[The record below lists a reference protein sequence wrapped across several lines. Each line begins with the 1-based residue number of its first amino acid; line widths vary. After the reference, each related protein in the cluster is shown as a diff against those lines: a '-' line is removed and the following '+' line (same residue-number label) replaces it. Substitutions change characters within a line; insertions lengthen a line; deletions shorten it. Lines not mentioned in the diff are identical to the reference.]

1 MKFALHAYNV
11 QNSYLH
17 QPLEWKKRYLPC
29 VSIPC
34 VKQPT
39 NDSVIVIV
47 VDPYKSKVSMH
58 KVGTCRYLLG
68 GKVDLFTAAAAV
80 AVSSWLPRSED
91 LSHHKTP
98 PSGVSCDGHAAMPPS
113 MGGERGRRGEG
124 PRTRRRTQLS
134 LASVTWIDLG
144 GSVCV
149 IESRR
154 CWPLF

>member
-1 MKFALHAYNV
+1 MH
-11 QNSYLH
+11 
-17 QPLEWKKRYLPC
+17 RYM
-29 VSIPC
+29 
-34 VKQPT
+34 
-39 NDSVIVIV
+39 SV
-47 VDPYKSKVSMH
+47 
-58 KVGTCRYLLG
+58 G

-98 PSGVSCDGHAAMPPS
+98 PSGVSGDGHAA

-144 GSVCV
+144 G
-149 IESRR
+149 RR
-154 CWPLF
+154 